1 LPKQRLAKPGFMVDR
16 IAQALAEA
24 DGETVDADPGRYRRL
39 AIASLG
45 PLVVPTE
52 AMIDA
57 AHEAV
62 QFDAAWAINSRRD
75 FRRAVRAMITR
86 AMDEGHEADE
96 R

>member
-1 LPKQRLAKPGFMVDR
+1 MPNPRRIQSVSMIGR

-24 DGETVDADPGRYRRL
+24 DGETADSDPGRYRRL

-45 PLVVPTE
+45 PLAVPTK

-62 QFDAAWAINSRRD
+62 QFDDAWAINSRRD
-75 FRRAVRAMITR
+75 FQKAVKAMIARAMTEDR
-86 AMDEGHEADE
+86 GPDE
-96 R
+96 

>member
-1 LPKQRLAKPGFMVDR
+1 MPKQRLAQPASMVDR
-16 IAQALAEA
+16 IAQALAKA
-24 DGETVDADPGRYRRL
+24 DAGAVDADPGRYRRL

-45 PLVVPTE
+45 PLAVPTE

-62 QFDAAWAINSRRD
+62 QFDDAWAINSRRD

-86 AMDEGHEADE
+86 ATTDGQRAD